1 MLQECFILNFNSF
14 LACALCEHH
23 TIHFVSASSCIQSL
37 PSVKAGKFIMEW
49 QPDVHPA
56 ENVSTQVTNVGHK
69 QILWSEKGKK
79 CLLNT
84 KAANK
89 ERYNVTQSGRV
100 L

>member
-1 MLQECFILNFNSF
+1 
-14 LACALCEHH
+14 
-23 TIHFVSASSCIQSL
+23 
-37 PSVKAGKFIMEW
+37 MEW